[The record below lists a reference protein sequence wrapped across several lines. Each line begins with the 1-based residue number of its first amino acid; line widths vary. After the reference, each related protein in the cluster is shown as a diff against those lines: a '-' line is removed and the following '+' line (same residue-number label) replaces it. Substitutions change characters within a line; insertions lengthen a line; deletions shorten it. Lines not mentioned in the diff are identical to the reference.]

1 PIRPPVRRGRLV
13 LLSAFLV
20 LLAGIT
26 ALGIFQ
32 ALRFP
37 AFPIATNPAD
47 ETDLA
52 IVKVRPELG
61 TISGDVRPGDR
72 IEAGNGVPGRDSFYM
87 VHLAQAG
94 RPGGPV
100 RLTVERDGARHDI
113 VVTPRAGL
121 NPRWPS
127 AVPLWLSIALSWTV
141 VALLLWSR
149 PGDHQVVRI

>member
-1 PIRPPVRRGRLV
+1 
-13 LLSAFLV
+13 
-20 LLAGIT
+20 
-26 ALGIFQ
+26 
-32 ALRFP
+32 
-37 AFPIATNPAD
+37 
-47 ETDLA
+47 
-52 IVKVRPELG
+52 
-61 TISGDVRPGDR
+61 
-72 IEAGNGVPGRDSFYM
+72 
-87 VHLAQAG
+87 G

-149 PGDHQVVRI
+149 PGDHQVVRISPVAGIGLAGVSLRNPLAGWAGEQARIAWVTIFILLSGVMCAQFLHFCARYPVWVTLPRWVLPVAYGLPAGLTALSLVVFHNCLRQGTFVP